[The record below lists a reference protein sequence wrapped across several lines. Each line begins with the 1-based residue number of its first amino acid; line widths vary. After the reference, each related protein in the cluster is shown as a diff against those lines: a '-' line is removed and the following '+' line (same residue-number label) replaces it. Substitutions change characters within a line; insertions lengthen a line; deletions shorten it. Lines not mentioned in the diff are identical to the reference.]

1 VETCRHREEGG
12 TSLEVE
18 VKSNG
23 MGVVVREMVEVGIYR
38 HREEG
43 GISLGE
49 EVMSNDMEE
58 VVREMEEVR
67 ISMVEVVICSN
78 KAL

>member
-1 VETCRHREEGG
+1 LGEEGM
-12 TSLEVE
+12 SNDMEEVE
-18 VKSNG
+18 IS
-23 MGVVVREMVEVGIYR
+23 MVEVGICR
-38 HREEG
+38 CMEEG

>member
-1 VETCRHREEGG
+1 V
-12 TSLEVE
+12 
-18 VKSNG
+18 
-23 MGVVVREMVEVGIYR
+23 
-38 HREEG
+38 
-43 GISLGE
+43 GE